1 MTEVKDKTG
10 KIRVLLAGEQAI
22 VRRGLALLL
31 REQEGI
37 DAGGRLATAGKSS
50 RESSGCVQT

>member
-10 KIRVLLAGEQAI
+10 RIRVLLVDDQTI

-37 DAGGRLATAGKSS
+37 
-50 RESSGCVQT
+50 